1 MQHCTRI
8 KPPIERIC
16 NYNHMNYSDHII
28 TYITYYSNNVL
39 NENCFIDIF
48 IVILLI
54 LLSTYILKCNDLSFH
69 EGNMTYSTC
78 HHWDPWSFSF
88 KTTHTLIHI
97 QVLIG
102 LTRASTLNIFHN
114 HFWINLKWDL
124 LTCYLMFSH
133 NLENHLGKYSH
144 TLSL

>member
-1 MQHCTRI
+1 MNFCLTMDAHKQIQFYGRFLISLKICLVVAHMQHCTRI

-114 HFWINLKWDL
+114 HF
-124 LTCYLMFSH
+124 
-133 NLENHLGKYSH
+133 
-144 TLSL
+144 